1 MVFPDLGTEV
11 DTVGLGVISLSKS
24 SLFGLIPLIKSF
36 ISSLDHYDLRIIII
50 VWSHSLES

>member
-36 ISSLDHYDLRIIII
+36 ISSPVKVSYSIYPLAI
-50 VWSHSLES
+50 V

>member
-36 ISSLDHYDLRIIII
+36 ISSPDKVSYSNNPLAII
-50 VWSHSLES
+50 